1 MITSRQEQILRI
13 IVEEY
18 IKTAHPVGSKSICDL
33 LDVSSATV
41 RNEMAELETIGF
53 LEKEHISSGR
63 IPSEKGYRYYVDNLM
78 KPKEMSGEDV
88 LKLQQIF
95 KNKSLQVSDAIS
107 KSLEIISEMTNYTSV
122 VLGSNASFNRLE
134 RVEILPIEQNKIV
147 AIVIT
152 DKGHVENKTIVIDED
167 ISLNE
172 IKQVTEII
180 NKMLY
185 GTLIDEVNER
195 LEYEIKPVIVERV
208 RQHEEIYN
216 VFYNVFSDF
225 TTKAS
230 NNMYFVG
237 KNKFLKQPEFDSVDK
252 IRKIMDKFEDKD
264 IVSSIKEED
273 SGINIYIGHENN
285 IDDDVTVIKTK
296 YNINGEE
303 GTIALIGPKRMEY
316 DRAVAL
322 LDYITSNI
330 NNDD

>member
-1 MITSRQEQILRI
+1 MITSRQNEILKI

-18 IKTAHPVGSKSICDL
+18 IKTAHPVGSKSICDML
-33 LDVSSATV
+33 NVSSATV
-41 RNEMAELETIGF
+41 RSEMAELEALGY

-63 IPSEKGYRYYVDNLM
+63 IPSEVGYRYYVDNLM
-78 KPKEMSGEDV
+78 QPKEMTGEDM

-95 KNKSLQVSDAIS
+95 HNKSLQITDAIS
-107 KSLEIISEMTNYTSV
+107 KSLEIISDMTNYTSV
-122 VLGSNASFNRLE
+122 VLGSSASVNRLE
-134 RVEILPIEQNKIV
+134 RVEILPIDQKKLV

-152 DKGHVENKTIVIDED
+152 DKGHVEHKNIVIEED

-172 IKQVTEII
+172 VKQVTEII

-185 GTLIDEVNER
+185 GTLIDEVSER
-195 LEYEIKPVIVERV
+195 LEYDIKPIIGEKI
-208 RQHEEIYN
+208 RQHEEIFN
-216 VFYNVFSDF
+216 VFYNVFNDF
-225 TTKAS
+225 ANKS
-230 NNMYFVG
+230 NMYFVG
-237 KNKFLKQPEFDSVDK
+237 KNNFLKQPEFDSVDK
-252 IRKIMDKFEDKD
+252 IRRIMDKFEDKE
-264 IVSSIKEED
+264 IVKSIKEDD

-330 NNDD
+330 NND

>member
-1 MITSRQEQILRI
+1 MITSRQKEILKI

-18 IKTAHPVGSKSICDL
+18 IKTAHPVGSKSICDML
-33 LDVSSATV
+33 NVSSATV
-41 RNEMAELETIGF
+41 RSEMAELEILGY

-63 IPSEKGYRYYVDNLM
+63 IPSEVGYRYYVDNLM
-78 KPKEMSGEDV
+78 QPREMTGEDM

-95 KNKSLQVSDAIS
+95 HNKSLQITDAIS
-107 KSLEIISEMTNYTSV
+107 KSLEIISDMTNYTSV
-122 VLGSNASFNRLE
+122 VLGSSASVNRLE
-134 RVEILPIEQNKIV
+134 RIEILPIDEKTLV

-152 DKGHVENKTIVIDED
+152 DKGHVEHKNIVIEED

-185 GTLIDEVNER
+185 GTLIDEVSER
-195 LEYEIKPVIVERV
+195 LEYDIKPIIGEKI
-208 RQHEEIYN
+208 RQHEEIFN
-216 VFYNVFSDF
+216 VFYNVFNDF
-225 TTKAS
+225 ANKS
-230 NNMYFVG
+230 NMYFVG
-237 KNKFLKQPEFDSVDK
+237 KNNFLKQPEFDSVDK
-252 IRKIMDKFEDKD
+252 IRRIMDKFEDKE
-264 IVSSIKEED
+264 IVKSIKEDE

-285 IDDDVTVIKTK
+285 IDEDVTVIKTK

-322 LDYITSNI
+322 LDYISSNI
-330 NNDD
+330 NND

>member
-1 MITSRQEQILRI
+1 MTSRQEQILRI

-18 IKTAHPVGSKSICDL
+18 IKTAHPVGSKSICDSL
-33 LDVSSATV
+33 NVSSATV
-41 RNEMAELETIGF
+41 RNEMAELENLGL

-95 KNKSLQVSDAIS
+95 KNKSLQISDAIS

-122 VLGSNASFNRLE
+122 VLGQSASINRLE
-134 RVEILPIEQNKIV
+134 RVEILPIEQNKLV

-195 LEYEIKPVIVERV
+195 LEYEIKPVIADKV

-216 VFYNVFSDF
+216 VFYNVFNDF
-225 TTKAS
+225 TTRAS

-237 KNKFLKQPEFDSVDK
+237 KNKFLKQPEFDSVEK

-322 LDYITSNI
+322 LDYITNNI
-330 NNDD
+330 NNDN

>member
-1 MITSRQEQILRI
+1 MVIITSRQKEILKI

-18 IKTAHPVGSKSICDL
+18 IKTVHPVGSKSICDS

-41 RNEMAELETIGF
+41 RSEMAELEAMGY

-63 IPSEKGYRYYVDNLM
+63 IPSEVGYRYYVDNLM
-78 KPKEMSGEDV
+78 QPKDMTGEDM

-95 KNKSLQVSDAIS
+95 HNKSLQITDAIG

-122 VLGSNASFNRLE
+122 VLGPSASISRLE

-152 DKGHVENKTIVIDED
+152 DKGHVEHKNIVIEEN

-185 GTLIDEVNER
+185 GTLIDEVSQR
-195 LEYEIKPVIVERV
+195 LEYDIKPIIGEKIK
-208 RQHEEIYN
+208 QQEEIFN
-216 VFYNVFSDF
+216 VFYNVFNDF
-225 TTKAS
+225 ANKS
-230 NNMYFVG
+230 NMYFVG

-264 IVSSIKEED
+264 IVESIKED
-273 SGINIYIGHENN
+273 SNGINIYIGHENN

-296 YNINGEE
+296 YNVNGEE

-316 DRAVAL
+316 DRAVAM
-322 LDYITSNI
+322 LDYIIQNI
-330 NNDD
+330 NED